1 MAMTLSRPTLPP
13 CDPPTAA
20 LPPLPAGIR
29 TPMRKRSGVLGL
41 PLTSRKAPASHT
53 PSKLAIR
60 TPSRSTIPSA
70 TVPTLLQAKS
80 TPSVPTLRSVSSNL
94 NKDGNPRERKVRMSI
109 SIAHFP
115 QPPKGGTRFSA
126 LPARSS
132 LGGSLESSP
141 VEAFRRG
148 SGDSSCLSTPV
159 TPGSVRSKKLKTSHE
174 STVKS
179 FVAFGA
185 PSLLNGTGD
194 DKCIPND
201 SGPGQRGSDGLL
213 SLPSPLHSR
222 SSSALGGTSETSA
235 TTFEDV
241 EDTPRRGRE
250 DIANAAVGGKK
261 RSKTKERK
269 GNVVVSVRVRPDAA
283 RSEEV
288 KADGEWMV
296 DGRRSLVAFKGK
308 EGGDY
313 VYGKQRFRIVILHS
327 LTTRRR

>member
-1 MAMTLSRPTLPP
+1 MALSRPSLPP

-29 TPMRKRSGVLGL
+29 TPMRKRSGILG
-41 PLTSRKAPASHT
+41 PPIASRKGPASQQ

-60 TPSRSTIPSA
+60 TSSRSTIPSG
-70 TVPTLLQAKS
+70 TVPSLLQANS
-80 TPSVPTLRSVSSNL
+80 SPSIPTLRSVTSNL
-94 NKDGNPRERKVRMSI
+94 TKEGNPRERRVRRSI

-115 QPPKGGTRFSA
+115 QPPRGGTRLSA
-126 LPARSS
+126 LPGRPAAGESS
-132 LGGSLESSP
+132 GSSP
-141 VEAFRRG
+141 VESFRRG
-148 SGDSSCLSTPV
+148 SGDSGCLSTPV
-159 TPGSVRSKKLKTSHE
+159 TPGGSVRSKKLKTFHE
-174 STVKS
+174 ATGKS
-179 FVAFGA
+179 FVTSGA

-194 DKCIPND
+194 GKCIPND
-201 SGPGQRGSDGLL
+201 PGPGQRGSDGLL

-222 SSSALGGTSETSA
+222 SSSALGGSSETSA

-241 EDTPRRGRE
+241 EDLPGRGRE
-250 DIANAAVGGKK
+250 KGDRSAIGGKR

-283 RSEEV
+283 RSEEAKDV
-288 KADGEWMV
+288 GEWMV

-313 VYGKQRFRIVILHS
+313 FYGK
-327 LTTRRR
+327 

>member
-1 MAMTLSRPTLPP
+1 MTLSRPPLPP

-29 TPMRKRSGVLGL
+29 TPMRKRSGILGP
-41 PLTSRKAPASHT
+41 PLTNRKVPASHQ

-70 TVPTLLQAKS
+70 TVPTLLQANS
-80 TPSVPTLRSVSSNL
+80 TPCVPTLRSVASNL
-94 NKDGNPRERKVRMSI
+94 NKEGNGRERKVRRSI

-115 QPPKGGTRFSA
+115 QPPKGGTRLSA
-126 LPARSS
+126 LPGRPS
-132 LGGSLESSP
+132 LGGSSESSP
-141 VEAFRRG
+141 VESFRRG

-159 TPGSVRSKKLKTSHE
+159 TPGGSVRGKKLKASPET
-174 STVKS
+174 TVKP
-179 FVAFGA
+179 FVASGA

-194 DKCIPND
+194 DKCIPNE

-222 SSSALGGTSETSA
+222 SSSVLGGSSETSA

-250 DIANAAVGGKK
+250 DIVGAAVGGKK

-283 RSEEV
+283 RSEEA
-288 KADGEWMV
+288 KSDGEWMV

-313 VYGKQRFRIVILHS
+313 FYG
-327 LTTRRR
+327 